1 MRGSSVIGNSMWDS
15 HNRWLTIHGT
25 NFLVVRDNVGYR
37 SIGHGFFLEDGT
49 EVYNVLDHNL
59 AVKAL
64 HGKKLPKQV
73 LGFDQNEGAGYWWAN
88 SLNSFTRN
96 VAAECDRY
104 GFRYEATPSSAGKL
118 VFPIQQPDGSFK
130 ETDIRTLPFVRFDDN
145 EVHSS
150 DDLYGV
156 NLGEGVNR
164 VGPDAK
170 HPFIVRNLK
179 IWDVH
184 YGLRVQVPSLL
195 VENLTIRSHY
205 GVYHPNY
212 DNHVYRNVR
221 IIETNTE
228 PFNRGHDDDSTQY
241 GSLTVDGLTFENIRS
256 GGMPLIQISDHNPTG
271 KATSHFRN
279 VKTVNWNDTSK
290 QKAIVDLGG
299 GPQPTPKTETSVPV
313 YLHDWFGS
321 GKHARVVSMKSGD
334 YKAAAATYREEAH
347 LTGRGS
353 RVTEVTNVEFPQ
365 LLDPVDDLPPTS
377 VITHVLRQGDKL
389 LIRGTTAD
397 GGEVQS
403 VTVNGQAV
411 KSVATNFAQWEITLT
426 AAGNPE
432 LKVTSR
438 DKAANEERPT
448 TTKVATDVLAAK

>member
-1 MRGSSVIGNSMWDS
+1 
-15 HNRWLTIHGT
+15 
-25 NFLVVRDNVGYR
+25 
-37 SIGHGFFLEDGT
+37 
-49 EVYNVLDHNL
+49 
-59 AVKAL
+59 
-64 HGKKLPKQV
+64 
-73 LGFDQNEGAGYWWAN
+73 
-88 SLNSFTRN
+88 
-96 VAAECDRY
+96 
-104 GFRYEATPSSAGKL
+104 
-118 VFPIQQPDGSFK
+118 
-130 ETDIRTLPFVRFDDN
+130 
-145 EVHSS
+145 
-150 DDLYGV
+150 
-156 NLGEGVNR
+156 

-184 YGLRVQVPSLL
+184 YGFRPQVPSLL

-205 GVYHPNY
+205 GVYHPNF
-212 DNHVYRNVR
+212 DHHVYRNVR

-241 GSLTVDGLTFENIRS
+241 GPLTVDGLTFENIRS

-279 VKTVNWNDTSK
+279 VKTVRWSDNSK

-321 GKHARVVSMKSGD
+321 GKHARVVSMKSED
-334 YKAAAATYREEAH
+334 YKTAAANYREEAP

-353 RVTEVTNVEFPQ
+353 RVTEVTDVEFPQ

-377 VITHVLRQGDKL
+377 VVTHIIRQGDKL
-389 LIRGTTAD
+389 LVRGTTAD
-397 GGEVQS
+397 GGDVQQ
-403 VTVNGQAV
+403 VTVNGQTV
-411 KSVATNFAQWEITLT
+411 QATAANFSQWEIRV
-426 AAGNPE
+426 AVASRE

-438 DKAANEERPT
+438 DKAGNEERGLMIPLSPE
-448 TTKVATDVLAAK
+448 VLAAK